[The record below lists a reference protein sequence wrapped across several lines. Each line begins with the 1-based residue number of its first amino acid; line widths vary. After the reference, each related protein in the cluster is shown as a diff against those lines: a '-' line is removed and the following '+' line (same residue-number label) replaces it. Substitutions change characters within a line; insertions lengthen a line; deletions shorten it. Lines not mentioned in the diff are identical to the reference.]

1 MEVVK
6 KTQPKKFKKTGYC
19 KVRHIID
26 CTAIFIETLSDPVI
40 RASTWS
46 DYKHHNTAKI
56 LVSISPNRAF
66 NFILE
71 AWGGRTSDVN
81 LTRESEFYNILEPHD
96 VVMADRGF
104 TLAEDLCFTELT
116 FLFRQRNVV
125 KNSSRVQFK
134 SRKSSGP
141 SLFSLGPPLIP
152 FESLFDKTLATPVI
166 KFMLMSNKTSVMSVG
181 SNFFINN
188 LMNVFYF

>member
-1 MEVVK
+1 MQTLHKYLAFHVVPCELFSTHGSQFWLANCNDIYNPSMEVVK

-56 LVSISPNRAF
+56 LVSISPNGAF

-104 TLAEDLCFTELT
+104 TLAEDLLLHRADLFIPPEKRGQEQFT
-116 FLFRQRNVV
+116 
-125 KNSSRVQFK
+125 SSVQVQK
-134 SRKSSGP
+134 K
-141 SLFSLGPPLIP
+141 LGP
-152 FESLFDKTLATPVI
+152 LA
-166 KFMLMSNKTSVMSVG
+166 F
-181 SNFFINN
+181 
-188 LMNVFYF
+188 